1 MLSSHAC
8 YLCVRDVDIMI
19 ENIILVINDL
29 RRDCRNRDLGGK
41 FMGSGKSKVENR
53 KLKANTYRNSLRL
66 PNITLRLD
74 LPCIYCQ
81 EFP

>member
-29 RRDCRNRDLGGK
+29 RRDCRNRDLGENLWEVENQ
-41 FMGSGKSKVENR
+41 KSKIE
-53 KLKANTYRNSLRL
+53 S
-66 PNITLRLD
+66 
-74 LPCIYCQ
+74 
-81 EFP
+81 